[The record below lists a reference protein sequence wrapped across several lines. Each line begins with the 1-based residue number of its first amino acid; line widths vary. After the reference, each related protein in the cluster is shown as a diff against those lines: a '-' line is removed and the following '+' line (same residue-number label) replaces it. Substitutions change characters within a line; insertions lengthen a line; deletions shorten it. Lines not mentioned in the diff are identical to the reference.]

1 MKKKVYNKNPSSL
14 AEQLQK
20 LKDKNL
26 IASVDKDAK
35 AYDKNPL
42 SFEQQLQKLKDRKLI
57 ISDDN
62 KALHYLSQI
71 SYYRL
76 SAYFLPYQETKDTFD
91 ADTTFKQIIDT
102 YSFDRELRLLV
113 FDSIERIEVAIRT
126 QIIYCMATHHNN
138 SHWQDDNSLFKK
150 PYTTKAGYTIDPYTD
165 FQNIIE
171 RAKAKK
177 RPEVFIKHY
186 IDNYDSPSNPP
197 SWMCFEL
204 LTIGELSNIYR
215 GLINKDDKK
224 RIATKFDL
232 HPTIFTSWLH
242 SLTYVRNICAHHSRL
257 WNKDLAVEPERLKKP
272 VGEWLSDRY
281 SNNNKRTF
289 YLLSVIKYFLAR
301 VNPNNSL
308 VEKLDTLF
316 NKYPNVPVK
325 YIGIPTDDEGVL
337 LDWKE
342 EPIWKK

>member
-1 MKKKVYNKNPSSL
+1 MKKKAYNKTPSSL

-26 IASVDKDAK
+26 ITPVNKEAK
-35 AYDKNPL
+35 AYNKNPL
-42 SFEQQLQKLKDRKLI
+42 SFEKQLQRLKDRKLI
-57 ISDDN
+57 ISDDD

-76 SAYFLPYQETKDTFD
+76 SAYFLPYQKVKDIFD

-126 QIIYCMATHHNN
+126 QIIYCMATHHKN
-138 SHWQDDNSLFKK
+138 SHWQDDKSLFIK
-150 PYTTKAGYTIDPYTD
+150 PFKVKAGFTINPYAD
-165 FQNIIE
+165 FQNVITRE
-171 RAKAKK
+171 KDKK

-186 IDNYDSPSNPP
+186 IDTYSTPSNPP

-204 LTIGELSNIYR
+204 LTIGELSKIYR
-215 GLINKDDKK
+215 GLKNKDDKK

-272 VGEWLSDRY
+272 VGDWLGDRY

-308 VEKLDTLF
+308 TEKLEALF
-316 NKYPNVPVK
+316 SKYPSVPVK
-325 YIGIPTDDEGVL
+325 YIGIPTDEEGEL
-337 LDWKE
+337 LKWNE
-342 EPIWKK
+342 EPIWK